1 MGYNIGPKIG
11 IDGEREFRD
20 QIRKIND
27 TYKALEAET
36 KAVCKAYDA
45 QGDEQGKLEAQSK
58 QLSRQIEEQQKKQAL
73 LEDAIKKATAK
84 FGENSI
90 EATRLRGAYYDTQAT
105 ISDLESELAGVNKRL
120 DGTGEGMEDL
130 ESATKSATDS
140 ALSFKDVMGANLI
153 ADLTMNALR
162 EATSFVKNFASGSLD
177 AAADMVA
184 AEAQFEQTFG
194 ALQEQAT
201 ESLEKI
207 SDDTNIAVTRMQGS
221 FTKIYAFAKTAGAD
235 SSQALMIS
243 SRAMAAASDSAAY
256 YDRSIEDVTESLQ
269 AFLKG
274 NYANDAALGISATET
289 SRNTMAN
296 QLYAKSFKELT
307 EAQKVDTLL
316 AMVEAGN
323 KASGALGQ
331 AARESDSWG
340 NTMGELSEMFRQMQA
355 EAGKPALKALTPAI
369 QRITKAGYELTESI
383 NWERFGNILAD
394 IVDGA
399 IDYGPEILRIL
410 SAVVAGIA
418 AFKLTKMISDGV
430 AAAKAFLGIGKAA
443 TSAGKAVLA
452 SGKAAAASPWM
463 LVASAISAAIGY
475 ISMAGLEAE
484 LTESALGKVSRR
496 LQETKDQIEE
506 TYRDAMASARGTADT
521 ATYYVDRLEELEEA
535 GLDTAESQRQY
546 NDTVAQLKKL
556 LPEMNLEID
565 ESTGKLTQ
573 NSTELRTA
581 IDSLY
586 ETARIQAQYDK
597 LADTIA
603 LQADAYAEASQSS
616 FQYTENIKRLKDY
629 SSDLFNREKA
639 LVEIESELSDIQTR
653 LSSGEKLTAKER
665 HALTARTKELTD
677 RQNMLTGSSDKY
689 LITMMMLGVES
700 LSLQG
705 IMLKTRHEAEQL
717 NDEIA
722 AGQLAVDGLTISTQE
737 KTSAE
742 QEHAD
747 AVAATTTAVDN
758 LITEYTEA
766 EAAARAS
773 IDSQIGLFD
782 KISMKSDWST
792 AKIMENWKSQQQ
804 ALTNYNT
811 NLRLANEM
819 GLDPKLV
826 EHLSDGSIESMQI
839 LDKLV
844 HSTTSSVDEINAQF
858 QRTDEARDAVASTM
872 ATMQIEAKTKW
883 DSIAADAQD
892 SGQDIV
898 NGAIAGIKAKA
909 PSFYSAMYN
918 LGYMGHK
925 YFDKANDRNSPAKEY
940 IASTKDVVVGAV
952 LGVERYKQLY
962 ADAMSRMGS
971 LGIDSFLQSKLDLA
985 VSYPD
990 MVSAATNVTNN
1001 RTVTHMGGFNIQI
1014 YQQPGEDAYD
1024 LAYRVMDLIQTEVDS
1039 RGAVFHA

>member
-73 LEDAIKKATAK
+73 LEDAIKKATAQ
-84 FGENSI
+84 FGKNSI

-120 DGTGEGMEDL
+120 NGTGEEMEDL
-130 ESATKSATDS
+130 EGATKSATDS

-355 EAGKPALKALTPAI
+355 EAGKPALKALTPVI
-369 QRITKAGYELTESI
+369 QRITKAGYELIENIDWEQFGATLEKII
-383 NWERFGNILAD
+383 NTA
-394 IVDGA
+394 VDR
-399 IDYGPEILRIL
+399 GPGILRWL
-410 SAVVAGIA
+410 SAMIAAIA
-418 AFKLTKMISDGV
+418 AFKLGKMISNGV
-430 AAAKAFLGIGKAA
+430 NAAKAFLGIGEAA
-443 TSAGKAVLA
+443 QIAGKKVAA
-452 SGKAAAASPWM
+452 SGAVAAASPWVAVGS
-463 LVASAISAAIGY
+463 LIAGVVGYICASNIELEVAQTQCEKVTDSLKSTYEQIQETFTQANASAKGSADQAIY
-475 ISMAGLEAE
+475 YLAQ
-484 LTESALGKVSRR
+484 
-496 LQETKDQIEE
+496 LQ
-506 TYRDAMASARGTADT
+506 
-521 ATYYVDRLEELEEA
+521 ELEEA
-535 GLDTAESQRQY
+535 GLQTADSQRQY
-546 NDTVAQLKKL
+546 RDVVSQLSTLMPELNLSIDENTGLLSQNTEALLESVDSMYEVALQKALYDRLNSSIQLHADALAESASAEEQLASKEKKL
-556 LPEMNLEID
+556 AQHMEDLTREEEARAEIAA
-565 ESTGKLTQ
+565 ELIQINNRLT
-573 NSTELRTA
+573 
-581 IDSLY
+581 
-586 ETARIQAQYDK
+586 
-597 LADTIA
+597 
-603 LQADAYAEASQSS
+603 
-616 FQYTENIKRLKDY
+616 
-629 SSDLFNREKA
+629 
-639 LVEIESELSDIQTR
+639 
-653 LSSGEKLTAKER
+653 SGEKLSAKER
-665 HALTARTKELTD
+665 HELTLRTAELEE
-677 RQNMLTGSSDKY
+677 RQELLSKDGLELANTLFSMNEELRDLENTVNQSVSLAEEYQVAISADQLALDSY
-689 LITMMMLGVES
+689 TES
-700 LSLQG
+700 LL
-705 IMLKTRHEAEQL
+705 
-717 NDEIA
+717 A
-722 AGQLAVDGLTISTQE
+722 ASSE
-737 KTSAE
+737 E

-747 AVAATTTAVDN
+747 AVAVTTTAVDN